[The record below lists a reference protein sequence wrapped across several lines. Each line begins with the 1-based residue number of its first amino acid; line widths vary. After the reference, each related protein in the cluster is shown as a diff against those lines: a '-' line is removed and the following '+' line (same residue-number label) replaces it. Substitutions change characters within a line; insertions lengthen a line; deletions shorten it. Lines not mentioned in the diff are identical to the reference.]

1 MKAAI
6 LTDSTATLNDRLLN
20 HPDIYYVSLQLH
32 FSSGETFIESED
44 RSILPE
50 FYHRLKNAKELPKT
64 SQARPQDFYAIYEEL
79 VDKGYDTVFFIPLSA
94 VLSGT
99 SQTGQSV
106 ASEFEDQIKTYVI
119 DTGRAATPLRYL
131 VSQAL
136 DLVEAGAEPEEVVTK
151 IKWLNAHTTIW
162 ALVGDINNLVK
173 GGRASRAQGLLGSLL
188 KIVPLIEFDQEG
200 NISVLAKVRTKRKAL
215 MKLADAFIEEAKKY
229 SQGYKGTIAH
239 ADDESGAKELAD
251 LIREKL
257 PDIEIEFDWLTPV
270 VGTHGGTGTL
280 ATAVLPSLKNYL
292 LTK

>member
-64 SQARPQDFYAIYEEL
+64 SQPRPQDFYAIYEEL

-136 DLVEAGAEPEEVVTK
+136 DLVEAGAEPEEVVVK

-229 SQGYKGTIAH
+229 SQGYKVTIAH